1 MKFDK
6 DKFIQTFVVMRYI
19 ISCIYF
25 QSIHWQVQNNT
36 EQTKR
41 SHERDKALWPQA
53 QCDRRVRRLPKRAVP
68 GLQAALMEA
77 QCPDNS
83 STVLSS
89 HPTESDGGSPVLAPR
104 FKRRADKQT
113 LS

>member
-1 MKFDK
+1 MQMLAETSGSCNGMKFDK

-36 EQTKR
+36 DQTKR

-53 QCDRRVRRLPKRAVP
+53 QCDRRVRRLPKRAVRTS
-68 GLQAALMEA
+68 GGA
-77 QCPDNS
+77 
-83 STVLSS
+83 
-89 HPTESDGGSPVLAPR
+89 DGSAVSR
-104 FKRRADKQT
+104 Q
-113 LS
+113 